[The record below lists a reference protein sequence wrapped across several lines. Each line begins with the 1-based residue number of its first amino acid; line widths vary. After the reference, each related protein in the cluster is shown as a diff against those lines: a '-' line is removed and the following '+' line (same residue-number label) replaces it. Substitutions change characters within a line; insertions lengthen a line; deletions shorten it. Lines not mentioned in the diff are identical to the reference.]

1 MGHNKRGHRTLPQ
14 KQYLA
19 FAPLLLYPSLMT
31 NFDPS
36 SIGALNGNLY
46 GLPFT
51 TEDAKSIVIPVP
63 WDVTVSYRD
72 GAVSGPHEMLNASVQ
87 VDLYDADL
95 KDAWKLGIAMEA
107 IPQEWL
113 ILSQKLRPKA
123 IECIEHL
130 AKGGSEEDAQLKP
143 HYAEINAGC
152 EALNAWV
159 KERASHHLKQ
169 GKMVSVLGGEH
180 SVSLGLIQALGEQY
194 ADKNEQFSILHVDAH
209 ADLREAY
216 EGFKYSHA
224 SIMFNALDIP
234 QVQNMAVVSIRDY
247 SQQEA
252 DRIQNSQGR
261 ITAFTDLELKR
272 AQFRGETWHDLCE
285 KIIQPLGPK
294 VYLSFDIDALDPA
307 LCPHT
312 GTPVPGGLEFEQF
325 FYLIDRLVAS
335 GRTLIGF
342 DLSEVAPGVIQP
354 GDIHSWDAMVGV
366 RALYRLL
373 NRMAQS
379 QKA

>member
-1 MGHNKRGHRTLPQ
+1 MILFSSSNPRLLPS
-14 KQYLA
+14 
-19 FAPLLLYPSLMT
+19 P
-31 NFDPS
+31 FDPS

-51 TEDAKSIVIPVP
+51 TDDAKAIVIPVP

-72 GAVSGPHEMLNASVQ
+72 GASHGPQKMVDASVQ
-87 VDLYDADL
+87 VDLYDADI
-95 KDAWKLGIAMEA
+95 KDAWKLGIAMEP
-107 IPQEWL
+107 IPKKWL
-113 ILSQKLRPKA
+113 TLNEKLRPKA
-123 IECIEHL
+123 IKCIEHL
-130 AKGGSEEDAQLKP
+130 ANGGSENDAKLKP
-143 HYAEINAGC
+143 HYAEILAGC

-159 KERASHHLKQ
+159 KARAQHYLSQ

-180 SVSLGLIQALGEQY
+180 SVSLGLIQALAEQY
-194 ADKNEQFSILHVDAH
+194 AKKKETFSILHVDAH

-224 SIMFNALDIP
+224 SIMRNALDLP
-234 QVQNMAVVSIRDY
+234 QVQNIAVVSIRDY
-247 SQQEA
+247 SEQEA
-252 DRIQNSQGR
+252 DRIKNSKGR

-272 AQFRGETWHDLCE
+272 AEYRGTSWHDLCE
-285 KIIQPLGPK
+285 NILKPLGPN

-335 GRTLIGF
+335 GKRLIGF

-354 GDIHSWDAMVGV
+354 GDLDSWDAIVGV
-366 RALYRLL
+366 RALYRLI
-373 NRMAQS
+373 NRMARN
-379 QKA
+379 ANAFP